1 MMELILYGTKQG
13 ILATLLLI
21 GVFLFVLVVEVLI
34 GVGQDGIMVT
44 MVAAILFI
52 FIVNIFLL
60 FVVVPIALVVLSVLK
75 WNLIAQ
81 KIQEL
86 FDKNIDI
93 QKFSRNT
100 MRIFWM
106 GLLIL
111 PVSLVLWIWGGKL

>member
-1 MMELILYGTKQG
+1 MELILYGTKQG

-111 PVSLVLWIWGGKL
+111 PVSLVLWIWGGNL

>member
-111 PVSLVLWIWGGKL
+111 PVSLVLWIWGGNL